1 MTDAHEFKM
10 LDQSLSGEVS
20 HNEGKL
26 SDAKKAK
33 AAAEETLA
41 SSEEDLVATKKTK
54 AADEEYSANLKTE
67 CETAASEWASRQESA
82 KAEMAAIDKASEI
95 LASGVTALVQV
106 KTSRRSFDD
115 DEEDDAQSEMHQK
128 LVKSIQRLGKKFHS
142 YGLMQLASVA
152 SSDPFVK
159 IRGLI
164 EDMIEKLLKEA
175 EEEATQKAFCDKEMG
190 ASKKSQAQKTA
201 TIDKLQTRIDKASAT
216 IAELEEA
223 VKTLEAEVADIDKA
237 QSEATA
243 IREEEKTD
251 NMAAIKD
258 FRDSANAVVAAMGV
272 LKSFYE
278 GGAFIQTKS
287 QRSLS
292 RRPEF

>member
-1 MTDAHEFKM
+1 M
-10 LDQSLSGEVS
+10 LESSLTGEIDHS
-20 HNEGKL
+20 KEKL
-26 SDAKKAK
+26 STATKAK
-33 AAAEETLA
+33 ASAEETLA

-54 AADEEYSANLKTE
+54 AADEEYSTNLKTE
-67 CETAASEWASRQESA
+67 CETAAKEWAARQESA

-95 LASGVTALVQV
+95 LASGVTALVQ
-106 KTSRRSFDD
+106 TSAHKKSFDEDSD
-115 DEEDDAQSEMHQK
+115 DESDAQSETRQK
-128 LVKSIQRLGKKFHS
+128 LVRTIQRLGKKFHS
-142 YGLMQLASVA
+142 FGLMQLASVA

-164 EDMIEKLLKEA
+164 EDMIAKLLKEA

-190 ASKKSQAQKTA
+190 ASKTSEAEKTA
-201 TIDKLQTRIDKASAT
+201 TIDKLQTRIDGNEAK

-223 VKTLEAEVADIDKA
+223 IKTLEAEVADIDKA

-243 IREEEKTD
+243 IRTKEKTD
-251 NMAAIKD
+251 NLAAIKD

-278 GGAFIQTKS
+278 GGALIQTHAG
-287 QRSLS
+287 
-292 RRPEF
+292 